1 MSAGDARFGGGSV
14 RYGERASPP
23 HAPSSGSPRACAGSP
38 SEEEST
44 CRATRLSRRTW
55 ARAMGRGFEG
65 LDGWKASTLKRVH
78 SPNQSAT
85 SRLSH
90 AITCH
95 AEREEPSVMRPWSSR
110 GGAAEQSRSSGSR
123 AAAEQRQSRATRERE
138 TAGEMQPRSAIATD
152 LVVVEA
158 DFGAVGGHALK
169 KGARVMPIGHLW

>member
-95 AEREEPSVMRPWSSR
+95 AEREEPSARRP
-110 GGAAEQSRSSGSR
+110 RSSGSR
-123 AAAEQRQSRATRERE
+123 AAAEQRQSRATRERDGRRN
-138 TAGEMQPRSAIATD
+138 ADIATD
-152 LVVVEA
+152 LVVMEA

-169 KGARVMPIGHLW
+169 KSARVMPIGHLW